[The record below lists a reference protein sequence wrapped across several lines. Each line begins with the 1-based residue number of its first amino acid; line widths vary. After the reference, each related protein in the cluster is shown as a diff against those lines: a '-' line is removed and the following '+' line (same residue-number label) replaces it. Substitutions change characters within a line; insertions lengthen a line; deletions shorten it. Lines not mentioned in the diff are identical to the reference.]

1 MSDDDLGGYGTP
13 LVAQGKSRVTR
24 SHKTAGPSKFAPR
37 SKQRLV
43 EPQHEVIDVED
54 DQEVENGQGLAM
66 PTRQNDRS
74 RGNPVKSQPK
84 SSKGK
89 GKARAQASNQYAN
102 ARVVED
108 DDSQVLDV
116 SDEEMDEGPTSRPKK
131 IVGEAA
137 DRSKYDKL
145 VRQLEREKKFRE
157 EMEKRCEEL
166 TGQLEKIMR
175 VRETEAEALMKAQK
189 QQSEAEIEALKRLN
203 TELTTNLA
211 KIEPLM
217 RSGKT
222 SVLHLLTREAADE
235 EKRKIENEVLVW
247 RQRLEEAQEIIKE
260 MEQSIKDKTQR
271 AKSTEKEL
279 IFELEIEKKNYMTL
293 KAKTPHAPA
302 RPQSTVV
309 GLDGPSDV
317 QLVRLYEDTTNLL
330 VTRLKPQP
338 SEYLNLDDWAATCI
352 FTYTSSNDARKHS
365 MYSPTTIVQTTSSNR
380 WLCFTDLNFV
390 LTCRWEKIDSE
401 NDAPVMSK
409 NELQEMMYYE
419 PMELD
424 KESEEFVN
432 RLQHMGTAF
441 SFTRDQLALFLRTL
455 YNTLDEAL
463 HDGNA
468 EDVDEEED
476 RDVEFIE

>member
-1 MSDDDLGGYGTP
+1 
-13 LVAQGKSRVTR
+13 
-24 SHKTAGPSKFAPR
+24 
-37 SKQRLV
+37 
-43 EPQHEVIDVED
+43 
-54 DQEVENGQGLAM
+54 
-66 PTRQNDRS
+66 
-74 RGNPVKSQPK
+74 
-84 SSKGK
+84 
-89 GKARAQASNQYAN
+89 
-102 ARVVED
+102 
-108 DDSQVLDV
+108 
-116 SDEEMDEGPTSRPKK
+116 
-131 IVGEAA
+131 
-137 DRSKYDKL
+137 
-145 VRQLEREKKFRE
+145 
-157 EMEKRCEEL
+157 MEKRCEEL
-166 TGQLEKIMR
+166 IGQLEKIMR

-271 AKSTEKEL
+271 DSRQAKSTEKEL

-352 FTYTSSNDARKHS
+352 FTYTTSNDARKH
-365 MYSPTTIVQTTSSNR
+365 N
-380 WLCFTDLNFV
+380 LNFV

-401 NDAPVMSK
+401 NDAPVRSK

-463 HDGNA
+463 HDDNA
-468 EDVDEEED
+468 EDVDEEDED
-476 RDVEFIE
+476 KDVEFIE

>member
-1 MSDDDLGGYGTP
+1 MSDDDLGGFGTP
-13 LVAQGKSRVTR
+13 PAAQGKSRVTR

-271 AKSTEKEL
+271 EKEL

-352 FTYTSSNDARKHS
+352 FTYTSSNDARKH
-365 MYSPTTIVQTTSSNR
+365 N
-380 WLCFTDLNFV
+380 LNFV